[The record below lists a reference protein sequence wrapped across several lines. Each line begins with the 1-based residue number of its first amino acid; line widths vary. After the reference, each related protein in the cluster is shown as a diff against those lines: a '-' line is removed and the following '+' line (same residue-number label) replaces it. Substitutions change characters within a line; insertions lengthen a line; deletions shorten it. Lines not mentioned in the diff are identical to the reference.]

1 MTGDQGQGQ
10 GQGAGRAA
18 AEHIFVNLIQAVSA
32 NNVLLA
38 SLTTEIKALREE
50 LFGNEGFKADMHDLI
65 NNTSNLGEDVG
76 GLTGGLHMALEIL
89 KRAAEAGGKGRV
101 TWGDINSIFTEI
113 ELESQQEEAEE
124 EEQEQE
130 QQ

>member
-10 GQGAGRAA
+10 GPGRAA
-18 AEHIFVNLIQAVSA
+18 VETIFVNLIQVVSA
-32 NNVLLA
+32 NNALLTG
-38 SLTTEIKALREE
+38 LITEIKSLREE
-50 LFGNEGFKADMHDLI
+50 MFGNEGFKNDMHDLI

-76 GLTGGLHMALEIL
+76 GLTGGIHMALMIL
-89 KRAAEAGGKGRV
+89 RRSAEAGGKGRV

-113 ELESQQEEAEE
+113 ELESQQEEVEE